1 MTKFRD
7 YLVVQSPPLK
17 IRKSIQEKS
26 MNKRIGT
33 VTIIVTNRTSQSQ
46 KVNQILCDFGEMIIG
61 RMGLPYAPGN
71 LHIIALIV
79 HATNDEIGALTGKL
93 GALSGVSVKS
103 SLTKI

>member
-1 MTKFRD
+1 
-7 YLVVQSPPLK
+7 
-17 IRKSIQEKS
+17 

-33 VTIIVTNRTSQSQ
+33 VTIIITNRTSQAQ

-79 HATNDEIGALTGKL
+79 HASTDEIGALTGKL
-93 GALSGVSVKS
+93 GALKGIQVKS
-103 SLTKI
+103 ALTKA